1 MLISHSHH
9 FIFVHIS
16 KTAGTSLRRVLGPY
30 CSQPPRVGVRKLLS
44 HLPVRED
51 PYKVAFRPHTTARWA
66 RLKLSPRVFDS
77 YIRFSVVR
85 NPFDRAVSNFHFVQQ
100 RPEHHTHAHVKDLTF
115 DGYLDFLRRRR
126 WSRDPTQRAR
136 LVDSHGHLLC
146 DPILRFETLDEDFAA
161 LCRKLNLEC
170 VPELPRRNASKHVD
184 YREYYV
190 ERATRDKVV
199 DLFAA
204 DFETFGYDTDAGMS
218 AS

>member
-16 KTAGTSLRRVLGPY
+16 KTAGSSVRRVLGPY

-77 YIRFSVVR
+77 FVRFSVVR

-115 DGYLDFLRRRR
+115 DEYLDFLRRRR
-126 WSRDPTQRAR
+126 WTRDPTQRAR
-136 LVDSHGHLLC
+136 LVDSHGQLLC
-146 DPILRFETLDEDFAA
+146 DPILRFETLDADFAA
-161 LCRKLNLEC
+161 LCRKLDLDA
-170 VPELPRRNASKHVD
+170 PELPKRNASKHED
-184 YREYYV
+184 YREYYADRV
-190 ERATRDKVV
+190 TRDKVV
-199 DLFAA
+199 DLFAD
-204 DFETFGYDTDAGMS
+204 DFEAFGYDTKLD
-218 AS
+218 